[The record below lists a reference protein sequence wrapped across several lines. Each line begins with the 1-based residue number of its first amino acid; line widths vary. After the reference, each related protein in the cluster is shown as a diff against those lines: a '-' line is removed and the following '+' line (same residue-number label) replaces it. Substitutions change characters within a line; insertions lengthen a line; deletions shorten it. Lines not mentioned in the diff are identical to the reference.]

1 MAEARLGTRVKVAVD
16 ESPCTEKCLIA
27 DHKLLTGGGLF
38 VMANI
43 TPDMSASIP
52 AGSAWPFLTWSA

>member
-1 MAEARLGTRVKVAVD
+1 MELGKCDDGSDVITVAK
-16 ESPCTEKCLIA
+16 SPCTEECDIA

-43 TPDMSASIP
+43 TPDMSLYTGQFVIAVKI
-52 AGSAWPFLTWSA
+52 A